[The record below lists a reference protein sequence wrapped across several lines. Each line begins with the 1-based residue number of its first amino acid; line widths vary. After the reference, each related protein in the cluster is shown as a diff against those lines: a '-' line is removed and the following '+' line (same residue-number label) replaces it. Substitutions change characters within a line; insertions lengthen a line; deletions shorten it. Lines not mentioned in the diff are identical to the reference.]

1 MRATGASIKARGA
14 MLPLL
19 SHLSEAVIVQ
29 PTKSLGNLVLVNK
42 LDQSSNSFTFL
53 LRLLSCRSRRSLSM

>member
-1 MRATGASIKARGA
+1 MRAIGASIKARGA

-19 SHLSEAVIVQ
+19 SRLSEAVIVQ
-29 PTKSLGNLVLVNK
+29 PTKSLGNLVNK